1 MTETN
6 KTIQNEIEYYNSL
19 PCVFEDFMDMPAL
32 CDGTIRLVCA
42 KKHLIDFYGSQLP
55 AYVFDIYAGEIKVG
69 DIRLR
74 IGYTEG
80 IYYSGHIGFA
90 IDEAHRGKGYALRA
104 CRLLAPVANFHAMPK
119 LLITNDENNIASY
132 RVCEKLGA
140 KFLRKA
146 ELPSWHDAYK
156 EGHSSKNIFEW
167 DLGVLDNNGK

>member
-1 MTETN
+1 MMETN
-6 KTIQNEIEYYNSL
+6 KTIQNEIASCNTL
-19 PCVFEDFMDMPAL
+19 PYVFEDFMDVAAL

-42 KKHLIDFYGSQLP
+42 KKHLIDFYSSQLP
-55 AYVFDIYAGEIKVG
+55 AYVFDIYAGDIKVG

-80 IYYSGHIGFA
+80 TYYSGHIGFA
-90 IDEAHRGKGYALRA
+90 IDDAHRSNGYAVRA
-104 CRLLAPVANFHAMPK
+104 CRLLSAVAGFHVMPK
-119 LLITNDENNIASY
+119 LMLTNDDDNIASY

-156 EGHSSKNIFEW
+156 EGHRYKNIFEW
-167 DLGVLDNNGK
+167 DLRDLDNNGN